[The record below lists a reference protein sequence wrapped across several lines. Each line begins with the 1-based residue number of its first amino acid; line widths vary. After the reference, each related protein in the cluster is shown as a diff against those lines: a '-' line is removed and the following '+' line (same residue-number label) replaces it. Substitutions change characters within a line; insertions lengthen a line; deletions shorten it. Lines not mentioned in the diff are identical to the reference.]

1 MLSSSLACLTCSL
14 RPYMPCYLMHAYTC
28 TSQRPWAR
36 SGRGLDEV
44 WMRSGACL
52 GHVWLVWVTS
62 GSRLGRRLG
71 LDPRVA
77 RPFNPESCMSSL
89 GLIGLR
95 SPKQISNLAYQVDGW
110 SQAYEPT
117 TAIIYSDIKISR
129 PGNAHGSKFRS
140 SSSLAA
146 RAFELVFVEFW
157 CSIYICSS
165 SSPALLVSLLHLSL
179 L

>member
-1 MLSSSLACLTCSL
+1 MRITAIYAVLSYA
-14 RPYMPCYLMHAYTC
+14 RIYMHVLKALGEV
-28 TSQRPWAR
+28 WAR

-117 TAIIYSDIKISR
+117 TAIIYSKLFYIYMFFLLSCSPR
-129 PGNAHGSKFRS
+129 LASPPFP
-140 SSSLAA
+140 SL
-146 RAFELVFVEFW
+146 
-157 CSIYICSS
+157 
-165 SSPALLVSLLHLSL
+165 SSPFSELETRETPICRSRLARGAGWPRQLRR
-179 L
+179 

>member
-1 MLSSSLACLTCSL
+1 
-14 RPYMPCYLMHAYTC
+14 
-28 TSQRPWAR
+28 
-36 SGRGLDEV
+36 
-44 WMRSGACL
+44 
-52 GHVWLVWVTS
+52 
-62 GSRLGRRLG
+62 
-71 LDPRVA
+71 
-77 RPFNPESCMSSL
+77 MSSL

-117 TAIIYSDIKISR
+117 TAIIYSDVKISR
-129 PGNAHGSKFRS
+129 PGNAPGSKFRS

-165 SSPALLVSLLHLSL
+165 SSSPALLVSLLHLSL